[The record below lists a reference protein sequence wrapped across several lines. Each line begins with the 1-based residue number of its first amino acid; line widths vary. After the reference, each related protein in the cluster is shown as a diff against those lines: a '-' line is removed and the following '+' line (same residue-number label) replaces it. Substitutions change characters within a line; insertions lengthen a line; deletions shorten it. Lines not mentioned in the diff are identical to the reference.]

1 MDIAHSVRCSFFSKG
16 KRGMEKV
23 SYKLTAVLSAN
34 TVTLSYSPKFHHFVF
49 TGQTMSDFKVRT
61 LEVSATLKVKNS
73 SSRAF
78 QWILH
83 AGKLT
88 VPILEFKSS
97 SLVSLQLIINAFK
110 IGSGSELLQL
120 Y

>member
-1 MDIAHSVRCSFFSKG
+1 MDIAHSVHCSFFSKG

-23 SYKLTAVLSAN
+23 SYKLTAS
-34 TVTLSYSPKFHHFVF
+34 TVTELFTKVSPLCVHG
-49 TGQTMSDFKVRT
+49 TTMSDFKVRT

-88 VPILEFKSS
+88 VPILGFKTS
-97 SLVSLQLIINAFK
+97 SLVSLTLIIN
-110 IGSGSELLQL
+110 SL
-120 Y
+120 